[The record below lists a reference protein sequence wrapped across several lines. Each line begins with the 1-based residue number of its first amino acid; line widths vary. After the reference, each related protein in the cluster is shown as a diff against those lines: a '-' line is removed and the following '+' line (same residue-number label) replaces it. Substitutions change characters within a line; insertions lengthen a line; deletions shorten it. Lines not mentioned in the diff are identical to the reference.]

1 MRGGRGPFLHV
12 STTPSRRERLQNASS
27 NCLWVLE
34 RTHCALG
41 GRPLRGSSRSTVEHE
56 NTWRKPSSVGP
67 PSAGNAVVGEHH
79 RRHSDCTGT
88 GLSTEARGNSAG
100 VGDASGVGAN
110 TGTSAFAGGGRDTYA
125 EAVAIRRR
133 RQGAGDAVEYV
144 RVKHLASLRYLC
156 VGNKCDPSSEEVTTA
171 RRAHGAGGEGG
182 QMTEPSR
189 RRGESRKGR
198 DSAPRVGMVTVE
210 SHAAVPGAT
219 VFVIRPR
226 TVVGAGV
233 PLSTAADGL
242 DRGLS
247 PDDLVH
253 LQHKDTGLFLSALPH
268 DEGLAGGDIGLTVIK
283 SPLTTEVSRVSSFVV
298 VSDQT
303 G

>member
-1 MRGGRGPFLHV
+1 MRGGSGPFLHV
-12 STTPSRRERLQNASS
+12 STTPTRREKLQNASS

-41 GRPLRGSSRSTVEHE
+41 GRPLRGSSSSTVDHE
-56 NTWRKPSSVGP
+56 NRWRHKPSSSAGP
-67 PSAGNAVVGEHH
+67 SSAGNAVMGDHH
-79 RRHSDCTGT
+79 RRHSDSTSAGF
-88 GLSTEARGNSAG
+88 STETRGNSAG
-100 VGDASGVGAN
+100 TGDSSGTGAH
-110 TGTSAFAGGGRDTYA
+110 TGMPALAGGGRDTYA
-125 EAVAIRRR
+125 EAVATRRR

-156 VGNKCDPSSEEVTTA
+156 VGNKCDPLSVEDITA
-171 RRAHGAGGEGG
+171 RPAHGAGGEGG
-182 QMTEPSR
+182 QAAEPSR

-198 DSAPRVGMVTVE
+198 GLAPRVGMVTVD
-210 SHAAVPGAT
+210 SHAAVPAAT

-233 PLSTAADGL
+233 PLNTAADGL
-242 DRGLS
+242 DRGLG

-268 DEGLAGGDIGLTVIK
+268 DEASAGGNVGLTVIK
-283 SPLTTEVSRVSSFVV
+283 SPLTTEVGNILSFFFIY
-298 VSDQT
+298 
-303 G
+303 